1 MASVSRAPVP
11 CVTRPKRIRL
21 VKCHCFDKVKDCSS
35 TFTLRFDVKVEIQ
48 DALLLVGPVLIIAHP
63 RASEEQAIYGYRV
76 EMRWGSKV
84 IIYLGPWCKHR
95 KPGLLNITCALSLP
109 SQRHLQPSSRP
120 VAVV

>member
-1 MASVSRAPVP
+1 M
-11 CVTRPKRIRL
+11 
-21 VKCHCFDKVKDCSS
+21 
-35 TFTLRFDVKVEIQ
+35 LRFGVKVELQ

-84 IIYLGPWCKHR
+84 IICLGPWCKHQ
-95 KPGLLNITCALSLP
+95 KPGLLNSTRALSLP